1 MEAGA
6 GRRKIGEGGVR
17 EVEEEKAEHERKLGD
32 REKMGDL
39 MLNIS
44 QSKNSQEVESKEK
57 RGAYPRTARNGR
69 REVDTPCPPRRLRS
83 RTPSSED
90 LFVNDKANNSKNN
103 TKRIKEKNRKDQHS
117 IPKFALELD
126 IQLEVSSFHKRCNA
140 SVRKTK
146 AGKKLKITIKKCK
159 GE

>member
-1 MEAGA
+1 M
-6 GRRKIGEGGVR
+6 
-17 EVEEEKAEHERKLGD
+17 
-32 REKMGDL
+32 
-39 MLNIS
+39 
-44 QSKNSQEVESKEK
+44 
-57 RGAYPRTARNGR
+57 
-69 REVDTPCPPRRLRS
+69 DTPCPPHRIRS

-140 SVRKTK
+140 SVQKDK
-146 AGKKLKITIKKCK
+146 SGKKTENNDKKMQRRMK
-159 GE
+159 METKVLGPPWILR